1 LEAAGPKLR
10 EKLIRAGIE
19 TVQDLLRAPMEEIL
33 AIQGIGEKTAER
45 LIEEAKELQER
56 RGREL
61 AEEAAR
67 AAAAASQQASLEGA
81 AGEESSPVAEGA
93 PTEEGALNAPDDAA
107 PTEPKPEEAVEPGES
122 GGDTREE
129 TRSDAS

>member
-1 LEAAGPKLR
+1 
-10 EKLIRAGIE
+10 
-19 TVQDLLRAPMEEIL
+19 MEEIL
-33 AIQGIGEKTAER
+33 AIQGIGEKTAEK

-67 AAAAASQQASLEGA
+67 AAAAASEQAILADA
-81 AGEESSPVAEGA
+81 AGEETRPVAEEAPAQEGVLGAPEEA
-93 PTEEGALNAPDDAA
+93 PTEGEPAEAA
-107 PTEPKPEEAVEPGES
+107 QQENS
-122 GGDTREE
+122 GGDTQDE